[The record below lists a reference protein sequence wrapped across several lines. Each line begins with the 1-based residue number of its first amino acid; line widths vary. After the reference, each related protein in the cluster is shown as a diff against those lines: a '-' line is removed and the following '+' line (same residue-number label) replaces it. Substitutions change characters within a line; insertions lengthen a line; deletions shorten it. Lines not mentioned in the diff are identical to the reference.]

1 MIGVPRGSA
10 VHGEQVAKSLDQVK
24 SSLKLRT
31 EPKSNALTLRIG
43 VKKYVLPFEARI
55 IQSDD
60 TLFVHVPPAAEIF
73 KISGGKLVVVDSAE
87 AAAEAAKVLRRPRG
101 PKRRKASKAV
111 EMSPDLAKVL
121 ANVPAG
127 YKIGYDANGKPRLV
141 RMRKR
146 RSKSK

>member
-1 MIGVPRGSA
+1 
-10 VHGEQVAKSLDQVK
+10 VAKSLEQVK

-31 EPKSNALTLRIG
+31 EPKANALTLRIG
-43 VKKYVLPFEARI
+43 VKKYVLPFEARL

-60 TLFVHVPPAAEIF
+60 TLFVHIPPAAEIF
-73 KISGGKLVVVDSAE
+73 KVSGGKLVAVDSAD

-101 PKRRKASKAV
+101 PKRRSANKSV

-127 YKIGYDANGKPRLV
+127 YKIGYDASGRPRLV
-141 RMRKR
+141 RTRQR
-146 RSKSK
+146 RRKSK